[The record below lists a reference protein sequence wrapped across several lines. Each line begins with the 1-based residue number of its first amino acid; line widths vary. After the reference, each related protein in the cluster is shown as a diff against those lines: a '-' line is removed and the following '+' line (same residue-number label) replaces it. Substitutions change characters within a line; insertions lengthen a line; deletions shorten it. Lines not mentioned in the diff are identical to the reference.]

1 MPNRFKNFKET
12 DDMGFI
18 KKTMQTKFGILC
30 KYHIN
35 Q

>member
-18 KKTMQTKFGILC
+18 KKPCRRNLGYYANI
-30 KYHIN
+30 I
-35 Q
+35 